1 MLTKQSTSDLKH
13 ELRKQKE
20 SLIQWEK
27 VYYKNIGLYGEDFR
41 PLDTTRKT
49 IEIIQAKVFEIEDLL
64 KMRNDK
70 KNAKKKTKRKEKVV

>member
-41 PLDTTRKT
+41 PLDTSRKT
-49 IEIIQAKVFEIEDLL
+49 IEIIQARFLRL
-64 KMRNDK
+64 KIS
-70 KNAKKKTKRKEKVV
+70 EK